1 MSELD
6 DAVDRAEEDAVIAGT
21 MGFHVP
27 GEMKDRIVLAA
38 EVRRLRKGVA
48 AVASRLIDGLLSQR
62 LEDGTPTLELV
73 LAQNPELAARLRAA
87 LIPKDAQRD

>member
-1 MSELD
+1 MSEID
-6 DAVDRAEEDAVIAGT
+6 RAIDRAEET
-21 MGFHVP
+21 WSQNLSS
-27 GEMKDRIVLAA
+27 GETRQAYADRALLAA

-48 AVASRLIDGLLSQR
+48 AVASRLIDNLLSQR